1 MQATCFAYGQTGS
14 GKTYTMQPLPL
25 RAASDIFTYLA
36 YAEHADLSLW
46 VSCFEIYGGKLFD
59 LLNSRQG
66 LVMREDGK
74 GRVCIVGLK
83 EVRPLTAPCMAAKHV
98 GESKVRYWTPQSAV
112 VCSALWK
119 PE

>member
-1 MQATCFAYGQTGS
+1 
-14 GKTYTMQPLPL
+14 MQPLPL
-25 RAASDIFTYLA
+25 RAAADIFAYLA
-36 YAEHADLSLW
+36 LEEHRDLALW

-83 EVRPLTAPCMAAKHV
+83 EVRALFRLRFAFQTKPGLGGSAI
-98 GESKVRYWTPQSAV
+98 GQSSGTWDGRGPRLY
-112 VCSALWK
+112 CG
-119 PE
+119 P